1 MLGFKFRCIW
11 FVKDSHSAYQTVHQ
25 LTCSLFQV
33 TNFDS
38 IPYQIPVGSDRF
50 TVILVPATLSTMQVS
65 DDSEFSGAAF
75 LNPKIQNILFSLFRG
90 IICYSQ
96 HSHSSGFSG
105 IVDLL
110 FMT

>member
-33 TNFDS
+33 TNCDS

-75 LNPKIQNILFSLFRG
+75 FNPKIQNILRDPFFVESFVILSTVILPVSPESL
-90 IICYSQ
+90 IYY
-96 HSHSSGFSG
+96 
-105 IVDLL
+105 L
-110 FMT
+110 